1 MGVLNITPDSFS
13 DGGLFED
20 KDQALEK
27 VKKMLLEGADIIDI
41 GGESSRPGATPI
53 KVSDELERII
63 PVIQKV
69 KNFDKNTFISVDS
82 RKSEVMEK
90 AIGLG
95 VNLIN
100 DISSFEYDKK
110 SLNVLQKTNN
120 YISLMHGGINNVNLQ
135 EGIEYQNIIFDVINF
150 LKNKIELLIKN
161 GIEKSRIIIDPGI
174 GFRKNAYQDIVILKN
189 LILLH
194 NLGCPILIG
203 ASRKSFI
210 GSISNEKN
218 PLKRVY
224 GSVTVAVEAVR
235 QGVEILRVHDVYETK
250 QALMLFKAMNEE

>member
-1 MGVLNITPDSFS
+1 MGVLNVTPDSFS
-13 DGGLFED
+13 DGGLFENE
-20 KDQALEK
+20 DQALEK
-27 VKKMLLEGADIIDI
+27 VKKMLSEGADIIDI
-41 GGESSRPGATPI
+41 GGESTRPGAKPI

-63 PVIQKV
+63 PVIKKV
-69 KNFDKNTFISVDS
+69 RNFNEKTFISIDT

-110 SLNVLQKTNN
+110 SLNILQKTNN
-120 YISLMHGGINNVNLQ
+120 YICIMHGGVNKVNLQ
-135 EGIEYQNIIFDVINF
+135 EGIDYQNIIFDVINF
-150 LKNKIELLIKN
+150 LQKKIEILIGN

-174 GFRKNAYQDIVILKN
+174 GFRKNPYQDIEILKN

-210 GSISNEKN
+210 GSISHEKN
-218 PLKRVY
+218 PLKRVC
-224 GSVTVAVEAVR
+224 GSATVAVEAVR
-235 QGVEILRVHDVYETK
+235 QGVEILRVHDIFETNQSLK
-250 QALMLFKAMNEE
+250 MFEAINNE

>member
-13 DGGLFED
+13 DGGLYED
-20 KDQALEK
+20 KDLALKK
-27 VKKMLLEGADIIDI
+27 VKKMLKEGADIIDI
-41 GGESSRPGATPI
+41 GGESSRPGAKTI
-53 KVSDELERII
+53 SVSDELERVI
-63 PVIQKV
+63 PVIEKIRS
-69 KNFDKNTFISVDS
+69 FDENTFISVDT
-82 RKSEVMEK
+82 RKSEVMKK
-90 AIGLG
+90 AISLG

-100 DISSFEYDKK
+100 DISSFEYDEK

-120 YISLMHGGINNVNLQ
+120 YICLMHGGINEVNLQ

-150 LKNKIELLIKN
+150 FKSKIELLIKN

-174 GFRKNAYQDIVILKN
+174 GFRKNPHQDILILKN

-210 GSISNEKN
+210 GSISKEKN
-218 PLKRVY
+218 PLKRVS
-224 GSVTVAVEAVR
+224 GSVAVAVEAIR
-235 QGVEILRVHDVYETK
+235 QGVEILRVHDIFETK
-250 QALMLFKAMNEE
+250 QALMLFDAINNK

>member
-1 MGVLNITPDSFS
+1 
-13 DGGLFED
+13 
-20 KDQALEK
+20 
-27 VKKMLLEGADIIDI
+27 
-41 GGESSRPGATPI
+41 
-53 KVSDELERII
+53 
-63 PVIQKV
+63 
-69 KNFDKNTFISVDS
+69 
-82 RKSEVMEK
+82 
-90 AIGLG
+90 
-95 VNLIN
+95 
-100 DISSFEYDKK
+100 
-110 SLNVLQKTNN
+110 
-120 YISLMHGGINNVNLQ
+120 MHGGINNVNLQ

-150 LKNKIELLIKN
+150 LQNKIELLIKN